1 MKFAITDPEAIELLK
16 REAHELSETHWAIV
30 KMLLDTGCH
39 PSNIFDVRI
48 EGDIAYIEHR
58 VKNKKPSWAKV
69 TPGLALAVAIVHSK
83 KRMSREWYSHFVKEA
98 AEASEM
104 PWISPQSLRKTY
116 CLQLLTD
123 GYPEAVVAQMM
134 GCGEQLIRSTYS
146 QIAPE
151 DLMKIVANR
160 KVI

>member
-1 MKFAITDPEAIELLK
+1 MKFAITDPEAIGLLVSSAK
-16 REAHELSETHWAIV
+16 NLSWFHWAVVRI
-30 KMLLDTGCH
+30 LLDTGCH
-39 PSNIFDVRI
+39 PSNIYDVRI
-48 EGDIAYIEHR
+48 EGDVAQWTR
-58 VKNKKPSWAKV
+58 VKNKKPSWAR
-69 TPGLALAVAIVHSK
+69 TSMALGDAVMIIHK
-83 KRMSREWYSHFVKEA
+83 KSRMSREWYSHFVKEA
-98 AEASEM
+98 AEVAEM

-116 CLQLLTD
+116 CLGLLTD

-134 GCGEQLIRSTYS
+134 GCGDQLIRSTYS